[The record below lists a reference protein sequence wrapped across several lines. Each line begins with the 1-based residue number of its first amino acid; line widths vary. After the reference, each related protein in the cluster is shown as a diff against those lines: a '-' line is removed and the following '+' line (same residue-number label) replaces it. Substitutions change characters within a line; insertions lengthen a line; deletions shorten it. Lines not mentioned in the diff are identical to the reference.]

1 MNGRYCPEEPRGQRF
16 QIEADCWMRLKTA
29 ALFAVGFLSVSLW
42 LHDSARCQT
51 SLAPP
56 LSLAAPP
63 SVTAEDAP
71 PTATDDVAPPPAAAR
86 RSRASV
92 TAKDRPPTATLSPSP
107 KPAADYDGFNAGIVD
122 EDTSGQT
129 TKPVRPRPAQQPKL
143 RQRPDSLEGQSVD
156 QMEDEKLRRSLV
168 ICRGC
173 KG

>member
-1 MNGRYCPEEPRGQRF
+1 
-16 QIEADCWMRLKTA
+16 MRLKTA

-63 SVTAEDAP
+63 AVTAEDAP
-71 PTATDDVAPPPAAAR
+71 PIATDDVPPPAAVAK

-107 KPAADYDGFNAGIVD
+107 KPAADYDGFTAGVVDD
-122 EDTSGQT
+122 EDTSNQT
-129 TKPVRPRPAQQPKL
+129 TKPVRARPAQQPKL
-143 RQRPDSLEGQSVD
+143 RQRPDSPEGQSVD
-156 QMEDEKLRRSLV
+156 QLEDEKLRRSLV

>member
-1 MNGRYCPEEPRGQRF
+1 
-16 QIEADCWMRLKTA
+16 
-29 ALFAVGFLSVSLW
+29 LW

-71 PTATDDVAPPPAAAR
+71 PIATDDVAPPAAVAK
-86 RSRASV
+86 RSKPSV

-129 TKPVRPRPAQQPKL
+129 TKPVRPRQPKL
-143 RQRPDSLEGQSVD
+143 RQSPEGQSVD